1 MKLIKIGSNGLEKY
15 STIYKKREVMIE
27 IYQFISLVGKKEIG
41 FSIYIKKQANMVY
54 KFILCVEDDK
64 ISFFPRLG
72 SENKDMMNILNTI
85 PKEKIK
91 ERYIKVNGI

>member
-15 STIYKKREVMIE
+15 STIYKKREVMVE

-41 FSIYIKKQANMVY
+41 FNIYIKKRANMVY
-54 KFILCVEDDK
+54 KFILCV
-64 ISFFPRLG
+64 
-72 SENKDMMNILNTI
+72 ENKDMMNILNTI

-91 ERYIKVNGI
+91 ERYIKINGI